1 MSIEQSFTPTVG
13 LGSET
18 TAQVLRPLGDKILVR
33 AVKPDVADGRESRIV
48 IPETVVNEKTWATYQ
63 VVRLGT
69 KREKGPK
76 CAKCGH
82 KTERPF
88 DVKEGDYVA
97 IKPFA
102 GIELKMQGVEH
113 RIVTSDELMGVYV

>member
-1 MSIEQSFTPTVG
+1 MSEQYS
-13 LGSET
+13 
-18 TAQVLRPLGDKILVR
+18 LRPIGDKILVR
-33 AVKPDVADGRESRIV
+33 AVKPDVADGRELRIH

-63 VVRLGT
+63 VLRLGT

-76 CAKCGH
+76 CGKCGH

-88 DVKEGDYVA
+88 DVAVGDIVA
-97 IKPFA
+97 LKPFA
-102 GIELKMQGVEH
+102 GIEMKMNGVEH